1 MQIIHD
7 HSYITQA
14 EREFISRGYACESF
28 YSLRFSYIIPE
39 AQKAEDWA
47 YAAASAQR
55 RIKHMERIANLLAR
69 NFKICQYDEDEAV
82 PYKSDWD
89 LFFWCNDLTKR
100 GLPSGR
106 DYGYFTLSFNDKHDP
121 ERRRKTYDRAMRI
134 LELFSDDGNLHVAV
148 QYAAVMDKDKI
159 KHDAELAA
167 PGIIGRSCVYDGME
181 GRVET
186 NGEALFFR
194 KKRSRKYI
202 YKLADAAVLSISWQL
217 SAQPHPRP
225 GVTRAE
231 GGIPNG

>member
-28 YSLRFSYIIPE
+28 HSLRFSYIIPE

-55 RIKHMERIANLLAR
+55 RSEHMERIAAFMAR
-69 NFKICQYDEDEAV
+69 NFKVYQYGGDEEV
-82 PYKSDWD
+82 PYDSDWD
-89 LFFWCNDLTKR
+89 LFFWCNDLTMR
-100 GLPSGR
+100 GLPPGR

-121 ERRRKTYDRAMRI
+121 ERRRKIYDRALRI

-167 PGIIGRSCVYDGME
+167 PGIAGRSCVYGGME

-186 NGEALFFR
+186 NGEILFFR

-202 YKLADAAVLSISWQL
+202 YKLTDAEVLSISWQL
-217 SAQPHPRP
+217 SA
-225 GVTRAE
+225 
-231 GGIPNG
+231 

>member
-28 YSLRFSYIIPE
+28 RSLRFSFVYTE
-39 AQKAEDWA
+39 EQQAENRA
-47 YAAASAQR
+47 YAEAVGLESDAWSVHAAAGALR
-55 RIKHMERIANLLAR
+55 RSEHMERIAAFMAR
-69 NFKICQYDEDEAV
+69 NFKVYQYGGDEEV
-82 PYKSDWD
+82 PYDSDWD
-89 LFFWCNDLTKR
+89 LFFWCNDLTMR
-100 GLPSGR
+100 GLPPGR

-121 ERRRKTYDRAMRI
+121 ERRRKIYDRALRI
-134 LELFSDDGNLHVAV
+134 LELFSDDGNLHLAV

-167 PGIIGRSCVYDGME
+167 SAIAGRSCVYGGME

-186 NGEALFFR
+186 NGEILFFR

-202 YKLADAAVLSISWQL
+202 YKLTDAEVLSISWQL
-217 SAQPHPRP
+217 SA
-225 GVTRAE
+225 
-231 GGIPNG
+231 